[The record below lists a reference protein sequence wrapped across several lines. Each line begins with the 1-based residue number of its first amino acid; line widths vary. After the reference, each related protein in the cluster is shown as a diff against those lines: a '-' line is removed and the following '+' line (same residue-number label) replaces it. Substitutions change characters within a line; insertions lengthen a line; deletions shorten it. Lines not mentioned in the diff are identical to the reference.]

1 MRPETIQ
8 SLKEL
13 YRSQQL
19 EDLAKGSLEEWKN
32 VCVTK
37 MVNSVDMKPEDMGVL
52 GNELK
57 NGIKAINWLF
67 NTYIGNKVVEKK
79 RVNIDNKED

>member
-13 YRSQQL
+13 YRSKQL
-19 EDLAKGSLEEWKN
+19 EDLVNNSVKEWKD

-37 MVNSVDMKPEDMGVL
+37 MIHSTDMKPEDMGVL
-52 GNELK
+52 GNEMK
-57 NGIKAINWLF
+57 NGIKALNWLF

-79 RVNIDNKED
+79 RVNIDNKND